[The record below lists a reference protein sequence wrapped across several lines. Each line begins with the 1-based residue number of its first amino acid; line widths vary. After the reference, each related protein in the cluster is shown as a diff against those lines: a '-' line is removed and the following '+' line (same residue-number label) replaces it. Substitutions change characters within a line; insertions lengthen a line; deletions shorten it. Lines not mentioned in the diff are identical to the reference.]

1 MSCRLEKQPFRLRN
15 KRSGVRFTTHN
26 LSTRRIEPHIT
37 LPHSRPLSNTHV
49 NHPVLIR
56 ERVKFTTHDKSS
68 MQLDNIHTCPPEI
81 WTRIFGFACTDDG
94 ATGRSLALV
103 SRYVRETSGP
113 VRFKRV
119 VLKGVDK
126 IVAFADMLEVL
137 EAGRRRVNTLDIV
150 VDVDAEEGASDEEKQ
165 MRKNEELDS
174 HSYLNSLHRKTKC
187 TRSITVPHECRSRGI
202 IASGAITHILDMVA
216 PHLQD
221 LSIWFNATYER
232 TFVFLPSIDLPEL
245 RRLAFRGERV
255 PFFSGSSGNGQVKC
269 EKLKE
274 MTVVWDQFPMDVV
287 RHVKAISGQLADL
300 KIVCRSPGD
309 FMTLVGLAWQR
320 NEGEVKECGEE
331 SNTFKNGL
339 PKRIVCC
346 RMVGS
351 VEEGEWDA
359 LRKSLEEDSRFSV
372 L

>member
-1 MSCRLEKQPFRLRN
+1 MI
-15 KRSGVRFTTHN
+15 TT
-26 LSTRRIEPHIT
+26 
-37 LPHSRPLSNTHV
+37 
-49 NHPVLIR
+49 
-56 ERVKFTTHDKSS
+56 
-68 MQLDNIHTCPPEI
+68 MQLDSIHTCPPEI
-81 WTRIFGFACTDDG
+81 WTRIFAFACTDDG

-103 SRYVRETSGP
+103 SRYVRETSEP
-113 VRFKRV
+113 VRFERV

-126 IVAFADMLEVL
+126 IVAFADILEVL
-137 EAGRRRVNTLDIV
+137 EEGKRRVNTLDIV
-150 VDVDAEEGASDEEKQ
+150 VDVDAEEGTNVDEKE

-174 HSYLNSLHRKTKC
+174 HAYLNSLHRKTKC

-202 IASGAITHILDMVA
+202 VASGAITHILDMVA

-232 TFVFLPSIDLPEL
+232 TFVFLPNIDMPEL
-245 RRLAFRGERV
+245 RRFAFRGERV
-255 PFFSGSSGNGQVKC
+255 PFFSGSSGNGQIKC

-287 RHVKAISGQLADL
+287 RHVKAISGQLMAL

-320 NEGEVKECGEE
+320 GQGDVEECCEE
-331 SNTFKNGL
+331 NDAFKGGL
-339 PKRIVCC
+339 PEQIVCC
-346 RMVGS
+346 RMAGS